1 MSFTAFLTNTW
12 TEVTI
17 AMSRIGYNL
26 KQAFSQMGRNK
37 GMYFTSVLAITAMM
51 LILGLFFVAFV
62 NVNLFAASIEKDYNV
77 IQIYLKDGNSQ
88 KVNDAVKAT
97 IESTEG
103 VDSVT
108 YVSKDEALI
117 TLKERWGEN
126 GYLLDNL
133 PKNPLPDSYTV
144 YVENKDA
151 ANSLAEAAPTIE
163 GVDDVVY
170 YRDTIEKL
178 AQISHFIEVGS
189 LIAMAFLVIV
199 SIIIVANTIKLTV
212 FNREKEIG
220 IMKYLGATD
229 WFVRAPFI
237 WGGIIVGIL
246 SAAIATGLTYL
257 IYTKVIELVGADIAR
272 ILSVTMVPAPYLTKN
287 LLIIF
292 LCLGISIG
300 VCGSIISIRRFLDK

>member
-1 MSFTAFLTNTW
+1 
-12 TEVTI
+12 
-17 AMSRIGYNL
+17 MSRIGYNL

-37 GMYFTSVLAITAMM
+37 GMYFTSILAITAMM

-62 NVNLFAASIEKDYNV
+62 NVNLFATSIEKDYNV
-77 IQIYLKDGNSQ
+77 IQIYLKDGNKQ
-88 KVNDAVKAT
+88 EVNDAVKASL
-97 IESTEG
+97 EGMNG
-103 VDSVT
+103 VDEVT
-108 YVSKDEALI
+108 YVSKDEALL
-117 TLKERWGEN
+117 TLKERWGDN

-133 PKNPLPDSYTV
+133 PDNPLPDSYTV
-144 YVENKDA
+144 YVEDKDA
-151 ANSLAEAAPTIE
+151 ANSLAEAALTIE

-189 LIAMAFLVIV
+189 IIAMAFLVIV

-229 WFVRAPFI
+229 WFVRSPFV
-237 WGGIIVGIL
+237 WCGIIVGAV
-246 SAAIATGLTYL
+246 SALIATGLVHL
-257 IYTKVIELVGADIAR
+257 IYTKIIELVGTDIAR
-272 ILSVTMVPAPYLTKN
+272 IISVTMVPADYLTKN
-287 LLIIF
+287 LLVIF

-300 VCGSIISIRRFLDK
+300 VVGSIISIRRFLDK

>member
-1 MSFTAFLTNTW
+1 
-12 TEVTI
+12 
-17 AMSRIGYNL
+17 MSRAGYNI
-26 KQAFSQMGRNK
+26 KQAFSQMGRNR

-62 NVNLFAASIEKDYNV
+62 NVELFAATIEKDYNV
-77 IQIYLKDGNSQ
+77 IQIYLKDGNSEKTAKNVQ
-88 KVNDAVKAT
+88 ET
-97 IESTEG
+97 LEGTPG
-103 VDSVT
+103 VDHVT
-108 YVSKDEALI
+108 YVTKEEALDI
-117 TLKERWGEN
+117 LRVRWGDN

-133 PKNPLPDSYTV
+133 PENPLPNSFNV
-144 YVENKDA
+144 YVEDKDV
-151 ANSLAEAAPTIE
+151 ANELAVNAYDIK

-178 AQISHFIEVGS
+178 AQISHFIELGS
-189 LIAMAFLVIV
+189 LIVMGFLVIV

-237 WGGIIVGIL
+237 WGGIIIGTL
-246 SAAIATGLTYL
+246 SALIATGLTYV
-257 IYTKVIELVGADIAR
+257 IYNRVIQIIGSDVTR
-272 ILSVTMVPAPYLTKN
+272 ILSVTVVPVQYLTVN

-292 LCLGISIG
+292 LCLGVSIG
-300 VCGSIISIRRFLDK
+300 ICGSIISIRKFLDR